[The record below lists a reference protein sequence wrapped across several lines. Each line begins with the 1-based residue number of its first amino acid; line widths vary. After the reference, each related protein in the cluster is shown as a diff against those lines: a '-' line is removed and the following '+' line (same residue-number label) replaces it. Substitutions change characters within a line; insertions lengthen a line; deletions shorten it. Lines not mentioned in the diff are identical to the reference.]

1 MLDVLNAKE
10 VLPKIEA
17 YFNLLKKTGYVRH
30 GMTSRYLVYMF
41 LCDFTDTLYDF
52 FSECDYN
59 LVNKKLVS
67 LFSDGGCLLPYQT
80 SPGRHAHIGT
90 PRYEKNYNRR
100 ITEDASENKDRISED
115 RHQRSAVI

>member
-59 LVNKKLVS
+59 LVNNKLVS
-67 LFSDGGCLLPYQT
+67 LFSDGGCLLPNQT
-80 SPGRHAHIGT
+80 NPGRHAHIGS
-90 PRYEKNYNRR
+90 PRMRA
-100 ITEDASENKDRISED
+100 ITKTGSRKT
-115 RHQRSAVI
+115 VINAPLLFSLWQHSVRLCI

>member
-1 MLDVLNAKE
+1 MLDVLDAKA

-17 YFNLLKKTGYVRH
+17 YFELLKKTGYVRH

-52 FSECDYN
+52 FSECDYDV
-59 LVNKKLVS
+59 VNKKLVA

-80 SPGRHAHIGT
+80 SPGRRAHIGT

-100 ITEDASENKDRISED
+100 ITEDASDNKDRISED
-115 RHQRSAVI
+115 GYQRSAVI